1 MWDLKRNDT
10 YEFTYKTETNAQ
22 TKRTTLW
29 LPKRE
34 SEGRDKLGG

>member
-1 MWDLKRNDT
+1 MKSKGDT
-10 YEFTYKTETNAQ
+10 SELTYKTQ
-22 TKRTTLW
+22 IRKTTLW